1 MTGPFSRMNEDEE
14 VMEYFPNTLNVE
26 ETKAFYDR
34 ILDEFKEF
42 GFGLY
47 AVEEKDTNR
56 FIGFIGFH
64 RAAFEADFTPCVEIG
79 WRLNKEAWGKGYASE
94 GARACLLYGLD
105 SLGFDEV
112 FSFTADIN
120 EPSKKVMK
128 KLSLSFV
135 KTFDHPNV
143 GSSSPL
149 CKHVLYHIKPN

>member
-1 MTGPFSRMNEDEE
+1 MNEDEE

-42 GFGLY
+42 GFGGFGLY

-56 FIGFIGFH
+56 FIGFH

-149 CKHVLYHIKPN
+149 CKHVLHV